1 MYNQIY
7 NIDCLEGM
15 KDIPDNSV
23 DCIISDL
30 PFGITDQSFDKKK
43 FNLVAM
49 WEQFKRILKNYSAVA
64 LFASSKFSYELF
76 NSNPKWYKYKWI
88 WLKNYATCFQHAK
101 NQPMHKFEEI
111 LIFSD
116 GVIAHESCTNK
127 RMKYFPQ
134 GVKKIKPKIF
144 LAKNKSG
151 KCYGAGLNNSH
162 VRNFVDYPVD
172 VLFFDAHI
180 NGKSHPNEKPT
191 DLLEYLIKT
200 YTNEGEIVLD
210 ATIGSGST
218 AVAAINTGR
227 KFIGFETDAHYFE
240 VAQRRIAEAQA
251 KKAQELFDSTAIECE
266 VIG

>member
-1 MYNQIY
+1 MKEFENKIFHG
-7 NIDCLEGM
+7 DCLELM
-15 KDIPDNSV
+15 KDLPDNSI
-23 DCIISDL
+23 DFIISDL
-30 PFGITDQSFDKKK
+30 PFGITDQAFDKKK

-88 WLKNYATCFQHAK
+88 WVKNYATCFQHAK

-116 GVIAHESCTNK
+116 GVINHESCTNR

-134 GVKKIKPKIF
+134 DVKKIPSKIF

-151 KCYGAGLNNSH
+151 KCYGNGLNNSH
-162 VRNFVDYPVD
+162 IRNFVNYPVD
-172 VLFFDAHI
+172 ILFFNAPNN
-180 NGKSHPNEKPT
+180 NGKSHPNEKSI

-200 YTNEGEIVLD
+200 YTQEGKIVLD

-218 AVAAINTGR
+218 AVAAINTNR
-227 KFIGFETDAHYFE
+227 KFIGYELDEKYFE
-240 VAQRRIAEAQA
+240 IAQKRINEALA
-251 KKAQELFDSTAIECE
+251 KKSQELF
-266 VIG
+266 